1 MKTVSIKGSKVK
13 TVLVVSF
20 LVVSVLAIGV
30 SFVGCGKE
38 VPVQQPPETVTIVQ
52 ETETT
57 VPETIEE
64 SLADS
69 GIEVEE
75 IDINLDTSMAGSY
88 FIVKEDQT
96 MYKECNRDSES
107 MGLINIDTEINV
119 SGMYGD
125 TGMFQVVDDF
135 GIIMGYIDS
144 EFCDTVRSGVVEE
157 DNSGVEVTND
167 SKPLTEEETGLT
179 QEELDKII
187 SEGIPSTGGS
197 GFIGG
202 WTPPAGSDTSDGS
215 GYDPSKDGQGGLGDG
230 SGLSTGVVLD

>member
-13 TVLVVSF
+13 TVLVVSL

-135 GIIMGYIDS
+135 GVIMGYVDS
-144 EFCDTVRSGVVEE
+144 EFCDTVRGGLIVDGTDGENTSGV
-157 DNSGVEVTND
+157 GITND

-187 SEGIPSTGGS
+187 SGGLPTGG
-197 GFIGG
+197 IMNN
-202 WTPPAGSDTSDGS
+202 WTPPAGTTNSDHSGENFDG
-215 GYDPSKDGQGGLGDG
+215 GDVQLGDG
-230 SGLSTGVVLD
+230 SGGENISVD